1 MVISSGVTLPEAAP
15 GFEPGITDLQSVAP
29 RSLPRRPDQTRRP
42 QVFLARCKKEEEQWG
57 ISYARRTDA
66 LP

>member
-1 MVISSGVTLPEAAP
+1 
-15 GFEPGITDLQSVAP
+15 
-29 RSLPRRPDQTRRP
+29 
-42 QVFLARCKKEEEQWG
+42 VFLARCKKEEEQWG